1 MSDAPHFIHASA
13 VMVGEGAVLIRGP
26 SGSGKSQLALNLID
40 MGPGRGIF
48 TRLIG
53 DDRVGLEVVNG
64 RLLVTPHPAVT
75 GLIEERGTG
84 ILSQTIA
91 LSGVVRLC
99 VDLEKVAPRLPDEAE
114 SSVELAGIRLPRL
127 TIRADSPPQEAAR
140 RVLAAMNWT

>member
-1 MSDAPHFIHASA
+1 MRDAPHFIHASA

-26 SGSGKSQLALNLID
+26 SGSGKSRLALNLID
-40 MGPGRGIF
+40 GGAGRGIF

-64 RLLVTPHPAVT
+64 RLLVAPHSAVA

-99 VDLEKVAPRLPDEAE
+99 VDLEKVTTRLPAEAE
-114 SSVELAGIRLPRL
+114 TSVEIAGIRVPRL
-127 TIRADSPPQEAAR
+127 TIRADSPPHEAAR
-140 RVLAAMNWT
+140 RVFAAMNWA